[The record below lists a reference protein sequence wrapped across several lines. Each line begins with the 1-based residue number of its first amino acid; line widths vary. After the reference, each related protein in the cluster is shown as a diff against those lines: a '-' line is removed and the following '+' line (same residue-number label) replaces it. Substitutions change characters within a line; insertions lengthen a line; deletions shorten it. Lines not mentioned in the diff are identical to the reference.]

1 MEYPRLYRV
10 RQKLNRERLADIP
23 AEVAGQFQAIGLAVR
38 IQPGWEVAV
47 TAGSRGIANQARIL
61 RCVCDYVRQCGASP
75 FIVPSMGSHG
85 GATAEGQRRVLEKY
99 GVTEEAMDCEIRS
112 SMEVVLLG
120 RAANGAPVY
129 MDANAFRADG
139 IISVNRVKPHTDL
152 IGTNESGVV
161 KMIAVG
167 LGKEKGATAMHG
179 FNLGETIP
187 LAFAVALAKGPL
199 LAGLAIVENARD
211 ETWLLKAML
220 PEDFLEEDA
229 RLLEVAYRQAPRL
242 PCDDIDL
249 LVVKELGKAYSG
261 TGMDTKVI
269 GRIRVPGIPE
279 PQRPRVNKLVALR
292 LAPSSYGNA
301 LGIGLADI
309 TTRGLVESIDRQ
321 ATHSN
326 IIPTTYLERGKIPL
340 YFDTE
345 EEAVQVGYRTLGNIA
360 PAASRTVIIDNT
372 LRLEEFLVSRAAL
385 DELLAKNPDR
395 ISLEERLDFSF
406 DAEGRLAV

>member
-1 MEYPRLYRV
+1 MEYPLLYRV
-10 RQKLNRERLADIP
+10 RQKLNQERLADIP
-23 AEVAGQFQAIGLAVR
+23 AEVFSQFQAIGLAAK
-38 IQPGWEVAV
+38 IKPGWEVAV
-47 TAGSRGIANQARIL
+47 TAGSRGIANQAAII
-61 RCVCDYVRQCGASP
+61 RCVCDYVRQGGARP

-85 GATAEGQRRVLEKY
+85 GASAEGQRQVLEKY
-99 GVTEEAMDCEIRS
+99 GVTEEAMGCEIRS
-112 SMEVVLLG
+112 SMEAVLLG

-129 MDANAFRADG
+129 MDANAFKADG

-152 IGTNESGVV
+152 IGKNESGVV
-161 KMIAVG
+161 KMIVVG

-187 LAFAVALAKGPL
+187 LAFTVALAKGPL

-229 RLLEVAYRQAPRL
+229 RLLELAYRQAPQL

-292 LAPSSYGNA
+292 LSPSSYGNA

-309 TTRGLVESIDRQ
+309 TTRGFVESIDMR
-321 ATHSN
+321 ATHIN

-372 LRLEEFLVSRAAL
+372 LHLEEFLVSQTLL
-385 DELLAKNPDR
+385 DELLAEKPDR
-395 ISLEERLDFSF
+395 ISLEERLEFRF
-406 DAEGRLAV
+406 DAAGRLAV